1 MKDYVETAK
10 IFKAIGDEKRL
21 YILDLLLDGEKC
33 ACDILANMKISQPTL
48 SHHMKLLRE
57 AGFVKAREDGKWTHY
72 SISEAGL
79 RKAQNLLQTFLI

>member
-57 AGFVKAREDGKWTHY
+57 AGFVKAREDGKWIHY
-72 SISEAGL
+72 SISAAGL
-79 RKAQNLLQTFLI
+79 CKAQNLLQTFLI